1 MNIHSCKVSAK
12 TNAQMREQMG
22 DCCNKGLSRGSC
34 LLVCCL
40 CVLCLVFVLFFL
52 SDHILY
58 LSVRDPLVDGLGSS
72 NENGVSVVAA
82 QGSTRIS
89 AAQYGALAREYAPD
103 IVASISD
110 EVASTVASNR
120 ARKASQRSVMW
131 ADEMLSAL
139 NLQSK
144 DAPARRP
151 LFFASIQ
158 GGADLEQR
166 ATSCSEYTRRAAQ
179 SDAATAA
186 GRSPLCSIDGF
197 VIGGLGSGEDA
208 AKRAEIIEAVV
219 AALPASKPRVL
230 SSSSGLHGQPE
241 EVLAGVAR
249 GIDLFEVEYPHQL
262 TLLGQASVMWIG
274 DADDTVAASAAASAS
289 NLPESSDRPQTKL
302 HLRDSR
308 YAHDQSPILRGCQC
322 FTCKNHTRAY
332 LHHLLNVHEMTAPI
346 LIDLSV
352 PARTHKTLSRT
363 ALLLLL
369 SSALPPPFS
378 ACKSWT

>member
-1 MNIHSCKVSAK
+1 M
-12 TNAQMREQMG
+12 
-22 DCCNKGLSRGSC
+22 
-34 LLVCCL
+34 
-40 CVLCLVFVLFFL
+40 
-52 SDHILY
+52 
-58 LSVRDPLVDGLGSS
+58 RDPLVDGLGSS

-89 AAQYGALAREYAPD
+89 AGQYGALAREYAPD

-110 EVASTVASNR
+110 EVATTVASNR

-131 ADEMLSAL
+131 VDEMLREL
-139 NLQSK
+139 NSNSK
-144 DAPARRP
+144 DASANANAKAVAAAANGGGAKEAPTHRP
-151 LFFASIQ
+151 LFFASVQ
-158 GGADLEQR
+158 GGADMEQR
-166 ATSCSEYTRRAAQ
+166 ATSCSEYTRRAAE
-179 SDAATAA
+179 SDAAASA
-186 GRSPLCSIDGF
+186 GRPALCSIDGF

-208 AKRAEIIEAVV
+208 SKRGEIIDAVV

-241 EVLAGVAR
+241 EVLNGVAR

-274 DADDTVAASAAASAS
+274 DDAVAAPAAASKVS
-289 NLPESSDRPQTKL
+289 PTYLPRTKL

-308 YAHDQSPILRGCQC
+308 YAHDQSPILAGCGC
-322 FTCKNHTRAY
+322 FTCRKHTRAY

-352 PARTHKTLSRT
+352 AHTPHHALCALYCATRFLSSLSPHASVFVKLMKLLFIPARPKWALNLSIKLR
-363 ALLLLL
+363 
-369 SSALPPPFS
+369 
-378 ACKSWT
+378 

>member
-1 MNIHSCKVSAK
+1 M
-12 TNAQMREQMG
+12 
-22 DCCNKGLSRGSC
+22 
-34 LLVCCL
+34 
-40 CVLCLVFVLFFL
+40 
-52 SDHILY
+52 
-58 LSVRDPLVDGLGSS
+58 RDPLVDGLGSS
-72 NENGVSVVAA
+72 NENGVSVLAA

-110 EVASTVASNR
+110 EVSSTVASNR

-131 ADEMLSAL
+131 ADEMIAAL
-139 NLQSK
+139 NVNNK
-144 DAPARRP
+144 DAPQSRP

-166 ATSCSEYTRRAAQ
+166 ATSCSEYSRRAAE

-186 GRSPLCSIDGF
+186 GRSGLASIDGF
-197 VIGGLGSGEDA
+197 VIGGLGSGEDP
-208 AKRAEIIEAVV
+208 AKRGEIISAVV
-219 AALPASKPRVL
+219 SALPTSKPRVL
-230 SSSSGLHGQPE
+230 SSSSGLHGQPD
-241 EVLAGVAR
+241 EVLSAVER

-274 DADDTVAASAAASAS
+274 DDAIAVAS
-289 NLPESSDRPQTKL
+289 NLPPSDRPQTKL

-308 YAHDQSPILRGCQC
+308 YAHDQAPILKGCGC

-352 PARTHKTLSRT
+352 DKHTQAHTRARMLRLLPLCPSSLFFSFVCLMTTIFIPVRT
-363 ALLLLL
+363 AWSLNL
-369 SSALPPPFS
+369 SISLDS
-378 ACKSWT
+378 I